1 MPAPLLLSNDAT
13 TLPSTRTTKLSRGS
27 HESMAMA
34 TIRSRT
40 MVCGGR
46 SDRRSDTEASPPS
59 SPKPPK
65 TLLPPHTVVAAPV
78 HPSTPPLKVE
88 LYAVVAKSSG
98 HDDAVGDGV
107 LLTGDGV
114 GDALADMLGER
125 DAVGDGV
132 PLEDCDSDNDGVS
145 DGDVEYDGVGETH
158 SPLLLTCTVTMLT
171 PTASSNKLSSSID

>member
-65 TLLPPHTVVAAPV
+65 TPPLSHSVVAAPV
-78 HPSTPPLKVE
+78 HPSAPSLNVE
-88 LYAVVAKSSG
+88 LYTVFEKSSG
-98 HDDAVGDGV
+98 HEEGDAVGDA
-107 LLTGDGV
+107 LTADRVAERVAESERDGV
-114 GDALADMLGER
+114 DVAD
-125 DAVGDGV
+125 V
-132 PLEDCDSDNDGVS
+132 
-145 DGDVEYDGVGETH
+145 DGVGETH